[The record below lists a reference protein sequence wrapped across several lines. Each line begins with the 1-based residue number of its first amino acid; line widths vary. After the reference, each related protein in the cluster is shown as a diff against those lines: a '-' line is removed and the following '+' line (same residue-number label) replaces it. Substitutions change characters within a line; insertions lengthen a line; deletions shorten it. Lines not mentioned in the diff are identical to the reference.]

1 MYPAIGILAGG
12 TAFIIT
18 WLVALCKI
26 CCLCRAR
33 RPINAE
39 ISKTMTE
46 MKLKIESITY
56 GKSSTKVKKFN
67 ELEETTAQ
75 LKKKKR
81 NIVDDDE

>member
-1 MYPAIGILAGG
+1 
-12 TAFIIT
+12 
-18 WLVALCKI
+18 
-26 CCLCRAR
+26 
-33 RPINAE
+33 
-39 ISKTMTE
+39 MTE
-46 MKLKIESITY
+46 MKLKIESITN